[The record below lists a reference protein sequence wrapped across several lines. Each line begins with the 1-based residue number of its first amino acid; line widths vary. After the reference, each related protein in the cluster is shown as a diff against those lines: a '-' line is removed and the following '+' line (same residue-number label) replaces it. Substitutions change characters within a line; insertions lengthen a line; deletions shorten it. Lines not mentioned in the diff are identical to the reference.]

1 MEQIYPILGVVAF
14 GIAIF
19 VTAQIVTRRNQ

>member
-1 MEQIYPILGVVAF
+1 MMEQIYPILGVVAF

-19 VTAQIVTRRNQ
+19 VTAQIVTRKN